1 VLDIGLS
8 FLVYLAPLFLIAL
21 LTAVL
26 GGNGAGFRHRRSLQR
41 QTVQSELRSPNAE
54 KADGVLENGKIS
66 PILASDAERDDALQS
81 ISCAV
86 GEGRLTLDEAVRR
99 IDAVLRSRH
108 RHQLTE
114 LVGDLPAQGREEATV
129 ARDPTAL
136 RPALLVGALLA
147 TLTAVTFQ
155 LAANFWELWP
165 VAVTAC
171 GLLAVRPRR

>member
-1 VLDIGLS
+1 MLDIGLS

-21 LTAVL
+21 LTAAL

-41 QTVQSELRSPNAE
+41 QTAQSELPSPIA
-54 KADGVLENGKIS
+54 AGVLENGKMS
-66 PILASDAERDDALQS
+66 PILASDADRDDALQS

-114 LVGDLPAQGREEATV
+114 LVGDLPVQVREEATL
-129 ARDPTAL
+129 ARDSTVL

-147 TLTAVTFQ
+147 TFAALVFQ
-155 LAANFWELWP
+155 IAANVWEIWP
-165 VAVTAC
+165 VAVAAC

>member
-1 VLDIGLS
+1 MLDIGLS

-21 LTAVL
+21 LTAAL

-41 QTVQSELRSPNAE
+41 QTTQSELPSPNAGN
-54 KADGVLENGKIS
+54 AAGVLEAGRIS

-86 GEGRLTLDEAVRR
+86 GVGRLTLDEAVRR

-114 LVGDLPAQGREEATV
+114 LVGDLPVQVREDAIP
-129 ARDPTAL
+129 ARDSTGL

-147 TLTAVTFQ
+147 TLTAVVFQ
-155 LAANFWELWP
+155 IGANVWEFWP
-165 VAVTAC
+165 VAVAAC